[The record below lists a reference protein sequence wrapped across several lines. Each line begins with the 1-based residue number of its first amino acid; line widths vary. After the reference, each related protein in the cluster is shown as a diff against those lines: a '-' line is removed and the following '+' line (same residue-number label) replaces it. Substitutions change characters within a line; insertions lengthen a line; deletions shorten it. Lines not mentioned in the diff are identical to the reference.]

1 MKIKLLA
8 VGEHMPAWV
17 KQAYLEYAKRLPS
30 SLTLELQEISLIK
43 RSKNADLQRLMRDE
57 GKQMLASIAP
67 TDKVIALTIDG
78 QNYSSEELANEV
90 KQWQAEGNNIALL
103 IGGPEGL
110 TTECLARANNR
121 WSLSNLTFPHQL
133 VRIIIA
139 EQIYRAWTIL
149 QGHPYHR

>member
-17 KQAYLEYAKRLPS
+17 KQAYSEYVKRLPA
-30 SLTLELQEISLIK
+30 SLNLELQEIPLLK
-43 RSKNADLQRLMRDE
+43 RSKNADLQRLMRE
-57 GKQMLASIAP
+57 ESKQMLAHIAP

-78 QNYSSEELANEV
+78 YNYSSEELANEV
-90 KQWQAEGNNIALL
+90 KLWQTEGNTIALL

-110 TTECLARANNR
+110 TTECLARANKR
-121 WSLSNLTFPHQL
+121 WSLSQLTFPHQL
-133 VRIIIA
+133 VKIIIA